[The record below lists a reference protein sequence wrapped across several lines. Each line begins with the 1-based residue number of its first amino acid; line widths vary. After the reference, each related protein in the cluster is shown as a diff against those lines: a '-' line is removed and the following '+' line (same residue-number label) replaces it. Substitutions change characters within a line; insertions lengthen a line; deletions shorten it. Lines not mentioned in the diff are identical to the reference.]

1 MYEQM
6 ARKGGF
12 EFIDRM
18 DLEPLSDDA
27 MPIRIFA
34 PDISVAII
42 CVDNSMEASEEE
54 KGALFSLYKEC
65 LQQTHANEYAFPFC
79 DTHVGNVRPLFSFF
93 WRLPFDITM
102 LVRTEKKGNLA

>member
-42 CVDNSMEASEEE
+42 CVDNSMEAS
-54 KGALFSLYKEC
+54 
-65 LQQTHANEYAFPFC
+65 
-79 DTHVGNVRPLFSFF
+79 
-93 WRLPFDITM
+93 
-102 LVRTEKKGNLA
+102 